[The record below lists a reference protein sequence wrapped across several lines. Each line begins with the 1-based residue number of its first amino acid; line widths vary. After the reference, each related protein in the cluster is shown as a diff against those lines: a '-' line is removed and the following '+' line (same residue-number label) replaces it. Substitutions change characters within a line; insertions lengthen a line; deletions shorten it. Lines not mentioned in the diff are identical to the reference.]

1 MLLVANASASSQL
14 PGLDGLSDDR
24 KKPRD
29 EQGICA
35 LTHCGERFIDLSRS
49 SLQQDHRMACRTAW
63 QDRCAVRQSSVTP

>member
-29 EQGICA
+29 EQGTLA
-35 LTHCGERFIDLSRS
+35 PTR
-49 SLQQDHRMACRTAW
+49 
-63 QDRCAVRQSSVTP
+63 